1 MINSIPSIKNLLL
14 FCFLYNIGGDF
25 ASRLGFQSNMPS
37 DNSSAL
43 YWDKECDR
51 KVQDVKGLNNN
62 CGNSLT
68 PPRMKLSSLI
78 SPIITSGSYHTEVNH
93 LSIFNSIYNTDTNI
107 YCLHLGFKFNTTI

>member
-1 MINSIPSIKNLLL
+1 MINSIPSLTNLLL
-14 FCFLYNIGGDF
+14 LCFLYNIGGDF

-51 KVQDVKGLNNN
+51 KVQDVKGLSNN

-78 SPIITSGSYHTEVNH
+78 SPIITSGSYHTEVHNQ
-93 LSIFNSIYNTDTNI
+93 SILNSYITLIIIFMLTFRI
-107 YCLHLGFKFNTTI
+107 QI